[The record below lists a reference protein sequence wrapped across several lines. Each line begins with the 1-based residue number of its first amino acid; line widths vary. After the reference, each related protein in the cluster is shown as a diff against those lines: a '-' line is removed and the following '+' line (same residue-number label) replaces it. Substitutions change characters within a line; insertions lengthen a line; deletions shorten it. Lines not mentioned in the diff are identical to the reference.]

1 MELSRNKLPPGF
13 CIVVENYGHINYRE
27 EIATLRV
34 YDAAVSERVNA
45 KVIYC

>member
-13 CIVVENYGHINYRE
+13 CIVVGNYGHINYHE
-27 EIATLRV
+27 ERATLRV

>member
-1 MELSRNKLPPGF
+1 MELSRNKLLPGF
-13 CIVVENYGHINYRE
+13 CIVVGNYGHINYHE
-27 EIATLRV
+27 ERDTLRV